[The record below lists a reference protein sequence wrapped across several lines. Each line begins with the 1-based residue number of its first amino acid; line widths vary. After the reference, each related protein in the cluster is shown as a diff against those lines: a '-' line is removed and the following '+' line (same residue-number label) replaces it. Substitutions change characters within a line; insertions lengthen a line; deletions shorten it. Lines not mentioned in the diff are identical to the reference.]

1 MRIISL
7 SLIFLGSL
15 FFSCKKETTNSSQQ
29 NTDNSFEVLTSEPLP
44 VNQNAFS
51 ILTGITTKKLVQANG
66 DLYVH
71 LGSADINQ
79 PVSQLLHFTNNKW
92 TLLETLPGV
101 ASQDMVSAYGNKLYV
116 VDEKVS
122 KIFINGIQTARYTYT
137 IRKMN
142 NGSFE
147 QVGVISA
154 TDANFQNQLNVSN
167 FTLWFNGTTLYFVG
181 KISGSFYS
189 WKINADNSIGNQTE
203 LGQLGDIQFGYTDE
217 GLQIGFTTLRTVETL
232 STIIHYVKDYQF
244 DGTNFMIGPE
254 KVLQYDKLT
263 KTGNTSF
270 IYFSFKKNLFGIYS
284 PKQGEQFRL
293 FNYTSNNTVSNFA
306 DDPRIEVPI
315 SINQQ
320 VHFSLQNGQQQVTNL
335 ISYDGNIV
343 KIYPWKLPIELKD
356 AAILAVVDFKNRYHV
371 LIKKNNQYYMVRFK
385 N

>member
-1 MRIISL
+1 MRIHSL
-7 SLIFLGSL
+7 GLIFSIS
-15 FFSCKKETTNSSQQ
+15 FFLSCKKDTTNTNQQ
-29 NTDNSFEVLTSEPLP
+29 NSDNSFEVVTSEPLP
-44 VNQNAFS
+44 VNRNAFS

-66 DLYVH
+66 GLYVH

-79 PVSQLLHFTNNKW
+79 PATQLLYFANNKW
-92 TLLETLPGV
+92 TLLETLSGV
-101 ASQDMVSAYGNKLYV
+101 TSQDMVSAYGNNLYI
-116 VDEKVS
+116 VDEKVT
-122 KIFINGIQTARYTYT
+122 KATVNGIQTARYIYT
-137 IRKMN
+137 IRKIN

-147 QVGVISA
+147 PVGTISA

-167 FTLWFNGTTLYFVG
+167 YALWFNGTTLYFVG

-203 LGQLGDIQFGYTDE
+203 LGQLGDIQFGYTNE

-232 STIIHYVKDYQF
+232 STITHFVKDYQF
-244 DGTNFMIGPE
+244 DGTNFMIGSE
-254 KVLQYDKLT
+254 KVLLYDKLT
-263 KTGNTSF
+263 KAGNTSF

-293 FNYTSNNTVSNFA
+293 FNYTTNNSISNFS
-306 DDPRIEVPI
+306 DNPKIDVPI

-335 ISYDGNIV
+335 ISYDGNLV
-343 KIYPWKLPIELKD
+343 KIYPWKLPNELKD
-356 AAILAVVDFKNRYHV
+356 AAILAAVDFNNRYHV
-371 LIKKNNQYYMVRFK
+371 LILKNNLYYLVRFK